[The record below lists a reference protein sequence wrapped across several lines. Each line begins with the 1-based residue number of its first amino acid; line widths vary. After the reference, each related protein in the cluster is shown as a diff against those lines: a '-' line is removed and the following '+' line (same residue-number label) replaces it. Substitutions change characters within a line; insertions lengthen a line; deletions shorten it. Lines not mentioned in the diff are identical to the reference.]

1 MLISRR
7 QALTSDVEYPLST
20 GLTNSGVL
28 MHFRASLII
37 IFLFPA
43 FTWAQVP
50 VQVQSVDEILVDLE
64 RRAPADVQPLN
75 DALMA
80 AEVAAV
86 VAAVHADVGQQ
97 VEPGQILLQLEA
109 TDYQLNLQQAQANL
123 ASSLAQKA
131 EADAKLKRARELG
144 ENQYVSADEL
154 LERETRVMV
163 VTALIQ
169 ANEVAVAVA
178 RRNLEKCRVTAPFAG
193 VVAERMAQVGSFVTN
208 GSPLLRL
215 TQMDRFELDAEIP
228 ADLADSLYSAQSLY
242 FESRGQRWPVELLR
256 LSPAIEKARRSRRA
270 RFSFVQ
276 EAPTVGRSGELV
288 WHVEQG
294 LLPAN
299 LITRRNGQLGVFLH
313 QAGLAVFKPLP
324 GAQEGRPLAAEFP
337 GGTQV
342 IVRGR
347 DRLQDGDAVTV
358 SR

>member
-1 MLISRR
+1 
-7 QALTSDVEYPLST
+7 
-20 GLTNSGVL
+20 
-28 MHFRASLII
+28 MHCRTSLII
-37 IFLFPA
+37 VLLLPA
-43 FTWAQVP
+43 LAWAQVP
-50 VQVQSVDEILVDLE
+50 VQVQSLGETLVDLE

-80 AEVAAV
+80 AEVSAV
-86 VAAVHADVGQQ
+86 VATVHADVGQQ
-97 VEPGQILLQLEA
+97 VEPGQLMLQLEA
-109 TDYQLNLQQAQANL
+109 TDYQLNLRQAEANL
-123 ASSLAQKA
+123 ASSLAQKS

-144 ENQYVSADEL
+144 QKQYASDDEL

-163 VTALIQ
+163 TAAQIQ
-169 ANEVAVAVA
+169 GHEVAVSVA
-178 RRNLEKCRVTAPFAG
+178 RRNLEKCSVTAPFAG
-193 VVAERMAQVGSFVTN
+193 VVAERMAQVGSYVTN

-228 ADLADSLYSAQSLY
+228 ARLADSLHGANALY

-270 RFSFVQ
+270 RFAFVDK
-276 EAPTVGRSGELV
+276 APTVGRSGELV

-299 LITRRNGQLGVFLH
+299 LVIRRNGELGVFVH
-313 QAGLAVFKPLP
+313 QAGQAVFTALP
-324 GAQEGRPLAAEFP
+324 GAQEGRPVAVELPA
-337 GGTQV
+337 GTEV

>member
-1 MLISRR
+1 
-7 QALTSDVEYPLST
+7 
-20 GLTNSGVL
+20 
-28 MHFRASLII
+28 MHFRTSLIMV
-37 IFLFPA
+37 LLLPA
-43 FTWAQVP
+43 LAWAQVP
-50 VQVQSVDEILVDLE
+50 VQVQSLGETLVDLE

-80 AEVAAV
+80 AEVSAV
-86 VAAVHADVGQQ
+86 VAAVHADVGQL
-97 VEPGQILLQLEA
+97 VEPGQLMLQLDA
-109 TDYQLNLQQAQANL
+109 TDYQLNLRQVEASL
-123 ASSLAQKA
+123 ASSLAQKS

-144 ENQYVSADEL
+144 QKQYASDDEL

-163 VTALIQ
+163 VAAQIQ
-169 ANEVAVAVA
+169 ANEVAVSVA
-178 RRNLEKCRVTAPFAG
+178 RRNLEKCSVTAPFAG
-193 VVAERMAQVGSFVTN
+193 VVAERMAQVGSYVTN

-228 ADLADSLYSAQSLY
+228 AKLADSLHGANALY

-256 LSPAIEKARRSRRA
+256 LSPAIEKARRTRRA
-270 RFSFVQ
+270 RFEFVD

-288 WHVEQG
+288 WNVEQG

-299 LITRRNGQLGVFLH
+299 LVTRRNGELGVFVH
-313 QAGLAVFKPLP
+313 QAGKAVFTPLP
-324 GAQEGRPLAAEFP
+324 GAQEGRPVAVELPA
-337 GGTQV
+337 GTEV